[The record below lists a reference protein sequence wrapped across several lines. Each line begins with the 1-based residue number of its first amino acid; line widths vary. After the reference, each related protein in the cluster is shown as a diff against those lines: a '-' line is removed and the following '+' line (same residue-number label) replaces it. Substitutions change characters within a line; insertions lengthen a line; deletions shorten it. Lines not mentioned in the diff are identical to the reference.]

1 MKNPKQLY
9 RGIFNY
15 KHSLHIL
22 YCYATTE
29 RGAWKNFCFTLSK
42 KHQVD
47 VWHVMNIFKG
57 DRDNFKIEEVKNV
70 EVRLVH
76 ESNRGFV

>member
-29 RGAWKNFCFTLSK
+29 RGAWSKFMFQLAK
-42 KHQVD
+42 KHLVE
-47 VWHVMNIFKG
+47 VGWVMNMF
-57 DRDNFKIEEVKNV
+57 
-70 EVRLVH
+70 
-76 ESNRGFV
+76 

>member
-29 RGAWKNFCFTLSK
+29 RGAWSKFMFQLAK
-42 KHQVD
+42 KHLVE
-47 VWHVMNIFKG
+47 VGWVMNMFNG
-57 DRDNFKIEEVKNV
+57 DQDNYSIEPIKD
-70 EVRLVH
+70 
-76 ESNRGFV
+76 